1 MANTQRLTPA
11 QIAAR
16 TLRACK
22 QYSEITLLDLAL
34 IEEYTGVKAS
44 NIIAEFDLSEALNYV
59 EKHERWEN
67 NDD

>member
-1 MANTQRLTPA
+1 MSERLTPA

-22 QYSEITLLDLAL
+22 PYSEITLLDLAL

-44 NIIAEFDLSEALNYV
+44 SIIAEFNLSEVLDYV
-59 EKHERWEN
+59 EKHERREN